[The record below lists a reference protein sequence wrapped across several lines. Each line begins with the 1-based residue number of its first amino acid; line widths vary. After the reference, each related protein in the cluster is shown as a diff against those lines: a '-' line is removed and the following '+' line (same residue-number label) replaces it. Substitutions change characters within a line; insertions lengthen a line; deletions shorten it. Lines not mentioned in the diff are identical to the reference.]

1 MNVATV
7 PATDRYE
14 ANDIFAG
21 ACGTEDFYAGML
33 EQELL
38 GVYPNPAESVL
49 HVMRGGSESF
59 EILDMQG
66 RSWLIGNLNSDGT
79 IEIAHLPIGV
89 YLLRIGNSNIRFIK
103 S

>member
-1 MNVATV
+1 MNAATV

-38 GVYPNPAESVL
+38 GIYPNPAGFVL
-49 HVMRGGSESF
+49 HVMHRGSESF
-59 EILDMQG
+59 EILDMHG
-66 RSWLIGNLNSDGT
+66 RSRLIGNLNSDGT
-79 IEIAHLPIGV
+79 IEIAHLPLGM
-89 YLLRIGNSNIRFIK
+89 YLLRIGNSSIRFIK